1 MPAPGSAQVGG
12 AGEARAELLEEPWK
26 AEIMRAPI
34 SMKPVI
40 ITPPASPGPGAVIG
54 SLQLS
59 RVRSGHYMDRQT
71 QGAAG
76 DGWGTGG
83 RGRFSESG
91 GGPHPEPHGG
101 ALTQTETL
109 PLPLSQAVA
118 REIHTPGASAHLLF
132 FVFWVFLLYFSP
144 KAYMPYAEF
153 ELNTY

>member
-26 AEIMRAPI
+26 AEIIRAPI

-83 RGRFSESG
+83 RGRFS
-91 GGPHPEPHGG
+91 
-101 ALTQTETL
+101 
-109 PLPLSQAVA
+109 LSQAA
-118 REIHTPGASAHLLF
+118 GHTQNRTVGHSPRRRRCHCPCHRQLRGRSIPLELLPIFCFLF
-132 FVFWVFLLYFSP
+132 FGFFCCIFPP
-144 KAYMPYAEF
+144 KLICRM
-153 ELNTY
+153 LSLS